1 MPVIGMQG
9 FRPPACTPA
18 YLLTDIRTY
27 KNGFGAPVSEKNRIF
42 AFCNIG
48 TFQRNIMKIALIG
61 YGKMGHAI
69 EAMAARRGHT
79 VACIVDRGAESGEW
93 RVVSGEW
100 KAEEI
105 DVAIEFTTPATAV
118 ANIRRCWAAGLP
130 VVCGTTGWD
139 AERAAVEAEC
149 RQGGHTLLA
158 SSNFS
163 IGMNIMFALNER
175 LAELMRGRTDYSC
188 SITET
193 HHVHKLDAPSG
204 TALTL
209 QRQIVE
215 RGQREAESI
224 PIESIREG
232 EVPGTHTVVYDSKID
247 TLTLTH
253 EAHSREGLALGA
265 LLAAEYVAGKKGVF
279 TMKDM
284 L

>member
-1 MPVIGMQG
+1 M
-9 FRPPACTPA
+9 
-18 YLLTDIRTY
+18 
-27 KNGFGAPVSEKNRIF
+27 SEKNRIF

-69 EAMAARRGHT
+69 EAMATGRGHT
-79 VACIVDRGAESGEW
+79 VACRIDRDDPWPGQMDA
-93 RVVSGEW
+93 
-100 KAEEI
+100 

-139 AERAAVEAEC
+139 AERPAVEAEC
-149 RQGGHTLLA
+149 RAGGHTLFA
-158 SSNFS
+158 ASNFS

-175 LAELMRGRTDYSC
+175 LAALMRGKEDYSV

-193 HHVHKLDAPSG
+193 HHIHKLDAPSG

-209 QRQIVE
+209 RNQI
-215 RGQREAESI
+215 AESGGRSADEI

-232 EVPGTHTVVYDSKID
+232 EVPGTHTVVYDSAID
-247 TLTLTH
+247 TITLTH

-265 LLAAEYVAGKKGVF
+265 LLAAEYTVGRKGVLS
-279 TMKDM
+279 MREM
-284 L
+284 IAEL

>member
-1 MPVIGMQG
+1 M
-9 FRPPACTPA
+9 
-18 YLLTDIRTY
+18 
-27 KNGFGAPVSEKNRIF
+27 SEKNRIF

-69 EAMAARRGHT
+69 EAMATGRGHT
-79 VACIVDRGAESGEW
+79 VVCRIDRDDPWPGQMDA
-93 RVVSGEW
+93 
-100 KAEEI
+100 

-139 AERAAVEAEC
+139 AERPAVEAEC
-149 RQGGHTLLA
+149 RAGGHTLFA
-158 SSNFS
+158 ASNFS

-175 LAELMRGRTDYSC
+175 LAALMRGKEDYSV

-193 HHVHKLDAPSG
+193 HHIHKLDAPSG

-209 QRQIVE
+209 RNQI
-215 RGQREAESI
+215 AESGGRSAAEI

-232 EVPGTHTVVYDSKID
+232 EVPGTHTVVYDSAID
-247 TLTLTH
+247 TITLTH

-265 LLAAEYVAGKKGVF
+265 LLAAEYTVGRKGVLS
-279 TMKDM
+279 MREM
-284 L
+284 ISELGVRS

>member
-1 MPVIGMQG
+1 M
-9 FRPPACTPA
+9 
-18 YLLTDIRTY
+18 
-27 KNGFGAPVSEKNRIF
+27 SEKNRIF

-69 EAMAARRGHT
+69 EAMATGRGHT
-79 VACIVDRGAESGEW
+79 VACRIDRDDPWPGQMDA
-93 RVVSGEW
+93 
-100 KAEEI
+100 

-139 AERAAVEAEC
+139 AERPAVEAEC
-149 RQGGHTLLA
+149 RAGGHTLFA
-158 SSNFS
+158 ASNFS
-163 IGMNIMFALNER
+163 IGMNIMFALNEH
-175 LAELMRGRTDYSC
+175 LAALMRGKEDYSV

-193 HHVHKLDAPSG
+193 HHIHKLDAPSG

-209 QRQIVE
+209 RNQI
-215 RGQREAESI
+215 AESGGRSAAEI

-232 EVPGTHTVVYDSKID
+232 EVPGTHTVVYDSRID
-247 TLTLTH
+247 TITLTH

-265 LLAAEYVAGKKGVF
+265 LLAAEYTVGRKGVLSMREMISDF
-279 TMKDM
+279 
-284 L
+284 

>member
-1 MPVIGMQG
+1 M
-9 FRPPACTPA
+9 
-18 YLLTDIRTY
+18 
-27 KNGFGAPVSEKNRIF
+27 SEKNRIF
-42 AFCNIG
+42 AFCNII

-69 EAMAARRGHT
+69 EAMATGRGHT
-79 VACIVDRGAESGEW
+79 VACRIDRDDPWPGQMDA
-93 RVVSGEW
+93 
-100 KAEEI
+100 

-139 AERAAVEAEC
+139 AERPAVEAEC
-149 RQGGHTLLA
+149 RAGGHTLFA
-158 SSNFS
+158 ASNFS

-175 LAELMRGRTDYSC
+175 LAALMRGKKDYSV

-193 HHVHKLDAPSG
+193 HHIHKLDAPSG

-209 QRQIVE
+209 RNQI
-215 RGQREAESI
+215 AENSGRSAAEI

-232 EVPGTHTVVYDSKID
+232 EVPGTHTVVYDSAID
-247 TLTLTH
+247 TITLTH

-265 LLAAEYVAGKKGVF
+265 LLAAEYTVGRKGVLS
-279 TMKDM
+279 MREM
-284 L
+284 ISELGVRS

>member
-1 MPVIGMQG
+1 M
-9 FRPPACTPA
+9 
-18 YLLTDIRTY
+18 
-27 KNGFGAPVSEKNRIF
+27 SEKNRIF

-48 TFQRNIMKIALIG
+48 TFQCNIMKIALIG

-69 EAMAARRGHT
+69 EAMATGRGHT
-79 VACIVDRGAESGEW
+79 VACRIDRDDPWPGQMDA
-93 RVVSGEW
+93 
-100 KAEEI
+100 

-139 AERAAVEAEC
+139 AERPAVEAEC
-149 RQGGHTLLA
+149 RAGGHTLFA
-158 SSNFS
+158 ASNFS

-175 LAELMRGRTDYSC
+175 LAALMRGKEDYSV

-193 HHVHKLDAPSG
+193 HHIHKLDAPSG

-209 QRQIVE
+209 RNQI
-215 RGQREAESI
+215 AESGGRSAAEI

-232 EVPGTHTVVYDSKID
+232 EVPGTHTVVYDSRID
-247 TLTLTH
+247 TITLTH

-265 LLAAEYVAGKKGVF
+265 LLAAEYTVGRKGVL
-279 TMKDM
+279 TMREM
-284 L
+284 ISEL

>member
-1 MPVIGMQG
+1 M
-9 FRPPACTPA
+9 
-18 YLLTDIRTY
+18 
-27 KNGFGAPVSEKNRIF
+27 SEKNRIF

-69 EAMAARRGHT
+69 EAMATGRGHT
-79 VACIVDRGAESGEW
+79 VACRIDRDDPWPEQMDA
-93 RVVSGEW
+93 
-100 KAEEI
+100 

-139 AERAAVEAEC
+139 AERPAVEAEC
-149 RQGGHTLLA
+149 RAGGHTLFA
-158 SSNFS
+158 ASNFS
-163 IGMNIMFALNER
+163 IGMNIMFALNEH
-175 LAELMRGRTDYSC
+175 LAALMRGKEDYSV

-193 HHVHKLDAPSG
+193 HHIHKLDAPSG

-209 QRQIVE
+209 RNQI
-215 RGQREAESI
+215 AESGGRSAAEI

-232 EVPGTHTVVYDSKID
+232 EVPGTHTVVYDSAID
-247 TLTLTH
+247 TITLTH

-265 LLAAEYVAGKKGVF
+265 LLAAEYTVGRKGVLS
-279 TMKDM
+279 MREM
-284 L
+284 ISEL